1 MMNQNRRKQ
10 LKNYF
15 YRMRLRKPLIILAI
29 ACFFLYRLYDSQYQ
43 GFFKLALIVT
53 LISLAII
60 AYQLYRYY
68 SGPSDE
74 TVDAW
79 LEEDIRKLVRQSY
92 EKVGMEP
99 PEESIKLTE
108 PLVIIAPVYWYTRG
122 IDEKDLGLR
131 KGKDKLLRFSIYQVT
146 IFHLDDSLLAC
157 YRCYYNFLRGTS
169 LNESTNEYHY
179 KDVVS
184 VATQEGSSNFH
195 LPDGQK
201 FVHYQEFRLSV
212 ASGEKISVA
221 LSPQKLADAYR
232 AKLPPSGADA
242 AVNAIRKM
250 LRTKKV

>member
-1 MMNQNRRKQ
+1 MYQNRRRQ

-15 YRMRLRKPLIILAI
+15 YRMHLKKPLIFLAV
-29 ACFFLYRLYDSQYQ
+29 ACFLLYHLIDSQYE
-43 GFFKLALIVT
+43 GLYKLVLTVA
-53 LISLAII
+53 LISLGIV

-68 SGPSDE
+68 TGPTDE

-79 LEEDIRKLVRQSY
+79 LGEDIRQLVKQSY
-92 EKVGMEP
+92 DKVGIEH
-99 PEESIKLTE
+99 SINLPE
-108 PLVIIAPVYWYTRG
+108 PLVIIAPVYWYTKG
-122 IDEKDLGLR
+122 IRDSDLEMR

-146 IFHLDDSLLAC
+146 IFHLDEFLLAS
-157 YRCYYNFLRGTS
+157 YRCYYNFLRGTP

-184 VATQEGSSNFH
+184 VATLEGSSNFQ

-212 ASGEKISVA
+212 ASGESIRVT

-242 AVNAIRKM
+242 AVSAIRKM